1 MLVPNRHGSS
11 ESYRYGFNGQ
21 EKDDELK
28 GDGNF
33 IAYADRGYDPR
44 IGRFISVDAFANAMP
59 SQSPYSY
66 ALNNPI
72 YFVDDNGNW
81 PKPSELLPKDTSPLI
96 KGMVDGVWEG
106 LTGSVGFAYDY
117 ATDSKFRETINQS
130 FTALISDPMG
140 TLGGIVEEYAGKIER
155 LATGNAT
162 DADVY
167 DIGTEIGEAGIG
179 VLLGGAT
186 LGVKAAKKI
195 LKPDISKS
203 KLAKESTK
211 DAKRVL
217 DGPAE
222 VGGRKTRTPTKNN
235 KNIDHTKTKK
245 NSDGTVNYTDVN
257 GNTVKYSK
265 NGHPD
270 LSPYAKAEVEINNLT
285 GNSTKDA
292 ILANKAVGLKSTPD
306 EYTWHHASD
315 GKTMQLVPTEINKNF
330 PHTGGAAIVRDA
342 QGSN

>member
-1 MLVPNRHGSS
+1 MPGRHGSS
-11 ESYRYGFNGQ
+11 ASYRYGFQGQ

-28 GDGNF
+28 GEGNF

-44 IGRFISVDAFANAMP
+44 IGRFITIDAYANAMP

-72 YFVDDNGNW
+72 YFVDSDGNW
-81 PKPSELLPKDTSPLI
+81 PKPSELLPKNTPPMI
-96 KGMVDGVWEG
+96 KGIVDGVWEG
-106 LTGSVGFAYDY
+106 LTGSVGFAYDF
-117 ATDSKFRETINQS
+117 ATDSKFREGIYQS
-130 FTALISDPMG
+130 FTALIADPMG
-140 TLGGIVEEYAGKIER
+140 TLEGIIKSYAGKIER

-162 DADVY
+162 DEDLYDV
-167 DIGTEIGEAGIG
+167 GSEIGEAGVG
-179 VLLGGAT
+179 LLVGGAT
-186 LGVKAAKKI
+186 LGVKTLKKVA
-195 LKPDISKS
+195 KPDIDAGDI
-203 KLAKESTK
+203 AKKAKK
-211 DAKRVL
+211 DAKKVL

-245 NSDGTVNYTDVN
+245 NSDGTATYTDVN

-270 LSPYAKAEVEINNLT
+270 FSPFAKAEVEIDNLT

-292 ILANKAVGLKSTPD
+292 ILSNKAIGLKSTPD
-306 EYTWHHASD
+306 GYTWHHAPD

-330 PHTGGAAIVRDA
+330 PHTGGASIVRNA